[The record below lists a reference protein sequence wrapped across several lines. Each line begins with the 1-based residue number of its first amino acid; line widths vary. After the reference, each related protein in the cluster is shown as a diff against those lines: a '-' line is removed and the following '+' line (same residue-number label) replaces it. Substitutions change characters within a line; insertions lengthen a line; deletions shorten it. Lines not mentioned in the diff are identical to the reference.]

1 MVTVIIATLLFSR
14 AVFQAK
20 YKEAGKKQASSSL
33 YHQLP
38 ETLETK
44 HAKEAYELRSQVRSL
59 KPSPRPTGLP
69 CRIQMGWR
77 VTVD

>member
-1 MVTVIIATLLFSR
+1 MFYLIVCQT
-14 AVFQAK
+14 K

-44 HAKEAYELRSQVRSL
+44 HAKEAYQLRSEVSSQTHSAMRRGPFDL
-59 KPSPRPTGLP
+59 LW
-69 CRIQMGWR
+69 IY
-77 VTVD
+77 